1 MKLRFPKMGIG
12 IVSLAI
18 LFAATS
24 GCGDAET
31 ARTVSDKPVV
41 AVTIVPQKTFVEAV
55 CGDLAEVVVLVPPGN
70 SPENYEPTP
79 ETMEKFSEAAVYFT
93 IGVPAETANILA
105 RAEEMQVVSLHEAA
119 AAVYEER
126 TFDEGERDPHVWL
139 SPKRVK
145 VMIDAIAEQ
154 MAALDPKNEAA
165 YRQNAKAYQE
175 QLDLLD
181 GRIRD
186 AFSGIKDRKFIV
198 FHPAFGYLA
207 DDYGLMM
214 YALEEEGKE
223 STPQRLQEM
232 IDFAKRERIRVV
244 FYQEEMDSSQVEG
257 FAEEIGAVTKM
268 LSPLAADYMENLENM
283 AKALAEAM
291 Q

>member
-186 AFSGIKDRKFIV
+186 AFSGIRTGSLSYSPRVRLFGRRLRAYDVCVGRGRKGIDAAAPSGNDRFCKKR
-198 FHPAFGYLA
+198 A
-207 DDYGLMM
+207 DPG
-214 YALEEEGKE
+214 
-223 STPQRLQEM
+223 
-232 IDFAKRERIRVV
+232 
-244 FYQEEMDSSQVEG
+244 G
-257 FAEEIGAVTKM
+257 F
-268 LSPLAADYMENLENM
+268 LSGGDGQQPGGRFC
-283 AKALAEAM
+283 
-291 Q
+291 